1 MRLLLAD
8 VNSIDISARTVCP
21 TPRVIEKIRSLRRA
35 QTRDDVRMNG
45 GYGRLDRAAILDA
58 ALRIA
63 ERPGAAEVRFRDLGE
78 ELGADPTAVY
88 RHFRSKR
95 HLVEAVIE
103 RLMDDIARG
112 VPEDA
117 PWRTVLHLVADAM
130 LQTFSRYPAIGMHLA
145 DARPVGPAELALVER
160 TLRALEEAGL
170 DEEVLVQR
178 YAVLSGF
185 STSYLAAA
193 CRELIATGR
202 PGAAEEL
209 PWLPEAAEA
218 AEAHPVFARH
228 VHRIAALDFRST
240 YETAIALLVDA
251 IAAARPS

>member
-1 MRLLLAD
+1 MVLLLAD
-8 VNSIDISARTVCP
+8 VNNIDISVAAVCP
-21 TPRVIEKIRSLRRA
+21 TPRGIGGIGSSAERG
-35 QTRDDVRMNG
+35 TRHDVRVNG
-45 GYGRLDRAAILDA
+45 GYGRLDRSAILDA

-63 ERPGAAEVRFRDLGE
+63 ERPGAAEVTFRDLGE

-88 RHFRSKR
+88 RHFRNKR

-103 RLMDDIARG
+103 RLMDDIVRS
-112 VPEDA
+112 VPDDA
-117 PWRTVLHLVADAM
+117 PWRTTLHLVADAM

-145 DARPVGPAELALVER
+145 DARRVGPAELALVER

-170 DEEVLVQR
+170 VDEVLVQR

-218 AEAHPVFARH
+218 AETHPVFARH
-228 VHRIAALDFRST
+228 LDRIGALDFRTT

-251 IAAARPS
+251 ITAA